1 MPARQ
6 TLTKLRLS
14 EVFTARRF
22 IDLSAQKGF
31 VHCTMKQSL
40 QLKLGQQLTM
50 TPQLQQAIRLLQLS
64 TLDLQQEIQEA
75 LESNPMLEVEEGF
88 DSAGQSTDYDGS
100 EADNADYTRQQEIAS
115 DIPGDS
121 TIDFSASESYSA
133 TADSFQDG
141 GDYKDSDSYGESESF
156 TETESFGDTDVY
168 GEGDSFSAD
177 SGDWSEAIPSDLP
190 VDTSW
195 DDVYQASSSG
205 SSSNY
210 DNEDNDFESRRA
222 ATDSLYDH
230 LMWQLNLTPMSD
242 RDRIL
247 AMAIIDAVEPSG
259 MLSVSIED
267 IFEGLG
273 TEIEDLELDEVVAVQ
288 HRLQQF
294 DPCGV
299 CSQNLSECLLVQL
312 QQFDP
317 KTPFL
322 EPAKLIAKHYLQILG
337 SRDYRQLMRR
347 TKLKEA
353 ELSQAIALI
362 QSLNPRPGD
371 MIASGDT
378 EYVIPDVFVEK
389 RDGRWMV
396 ELNPEIAPRLRINA
410 DYASMVRRADSS
422 SDNTFLKDN
431 LQEAR
436 WFLKSLQ
443 SRNETLLKVASCI
456 VEKQRGFLEYGPEA
470 MKPLVLHDIA
480 EIVEM
485 HESTISR
492 VTTQKYMHTP
502 QGIFELKYFFSSH
515 VSTDSGGECSSTA
528 IRAIIKKLVNAEN
541 PKKPLSDSKITDL
554 LAEQGIQVARR
565 TIAKYRE
572 SLNIPPS
579 NERKTI

>member
-1 MPARQ
+1 
-6 TLTKLRLS
+6 
-14 EVFTARRF
+14 
-22 IDLSAQKGF
+22 
-31 VHCTMKQSL
+31 MKQSL

-75 LESNPMLEVEEGF
+75 LDSNPMLEVEESF
-88 DSAGQSTDYDGS
+88 
-100 EADNADYTRQQEIAS
+100 DNAQAPAADGDTSDYPRQQEIQAEQNQNKDS
-115 DIPGDS
+115 QDPHTGDTHKERDTDS
-121 TIDFSASESYSA
+121 FGEADGFDETKNYEEAKSYSE
-133 TADSFQDG
+133 T
-141 GDYKDSDSYGESESF
+141 DSYNDSERDVFGESEPQ
-156 TETESFGDTDVY
+156 TDWNESTPN
-168 GEGDSFSAD
+168 E
-177 SGDWSEAIPSDLP
+177 LP

-195 DDVYQASSSG
+195 DDVYQSSS
-205 SSSNY
+205 SSSSSF
-210 DNEDNDFESRRA
+210 DNDDTDFESRR
-222 ATDSLYDH
+222 TTLDSLYDH

-242 RDRIL
+242 LDHII

-259 MLSVSIED
+259 ILSITIDE
-267 IFEGLG
+267 IHEGLLRDIP
-273 TEIEDLELDEVVAVQ
+273 ELELDEVLAVQ

-294 DPCGV
+294 DPCGT

-312 QQFDP
+312 QQLPDT
-317 KTPFL
+317 TPLL
-322 EPAKLIAKHYLQILG
+322 EAAKQITRLYLPLLG

-347 TKLKEA
+347 TKLKEH
-353 ELSQAIALI
+353 ELSQAITLI
-362 QSLNPRPGD
+362 QGLNPRPGD

-378 EYVIPDVFVEK
+378 EYVVPDVFVEK
-389 RDGRWMV
+389 RDGRWLV
-396 ELNPEIAPRLRINA
+396 ELNPDIAPRLRINSN
-410 DYASMVRRADSS
+410 YASMVKRADSS

-456 VEKQRGFLEYGPEA
+456 VEKQRGFLDYGAEA
-470 MKPLVLHDIA
+470 MKPLVLYDIA
-480 EIVEM
+480 EIVGM

-528 IRAIIKKLVNAEN
+528 IRALIKKLISAEN

-554 LAEQGIQVARR
+554 LGAQGIQVARR

-579 NERKTI
+579 NERKSLM

>member
-1 MPARQ
+1 
-6 TLTKLRLS
+6 
-14 EVFTARRF
+14 
-22 IDLSAQKGF
+22 
-31 VHCTMKQSL
+31 MKQSL

-75 LESNPMLEVEEGF
+75 LDSNPMLEIEDSF
-88 DSAGQSTDYDGS
+88 DSDTTRS
-100 EADNADYTRQQEIAS
+100 EFESPEDNADYIRRLEIA
-115 DIPGDS
+115 
-121 TIDFSASESYSA
+121 
-133 TADSFQDG
+133 ADPSSNLQEHSP
-141 GDYKDSDSYGESESF
+141 SDSGERTERTELAQDSELYG
-156 TETESFGDTDVY
+156 D
-168 GEGDSFSAD
+168 GDSFGAD
-177 SGDWSEAIPSDLP
+177 AGDWSDAIPTDLP

-195 DDVYQASSSG
+195 DDVYQASSS

-210 DNEDNDFESRRA
+210 DNEDGDFESRRA
-222 ATDSLYDH
+222 AADSLYDH

-242 RDRIL
+242 RDRLIAL
-247 AMAIIDAVEPSG
+247 TIIDAVEPSG
-259 MLSVSIED
+259 MLSLSIEE
-267 IFEGLG
+267 IFEGL
-273 TEIEDLELDEVVAVQ
+273 TQELDDLELDEVVAVQ
-288 HRLQQF
+288 KRLQQL

-312 QQFDP
+312 QQLDR

-322 EPAKLIAKHYLQILG
+322 EAAKLIVKQYLPVLG

-347 TKLKEA
+347 TKLKEH
-353 ELSQAIALI
+353 ELSQAISLI
-362 QSLNPRPGD
+362 QKLNPRPGD
-371 MIASGDT
+371 IIDSGDT
-378 EYVIPDVFVEK
+378 EYVTPDVFVEK
-389 RDGRWMV
+389 RDGRWLV
-396 ELNPEIAPRLRINA
+396 ELNPEIAPRLKINTN
-410 DYASMVRRADSS
+410 YASLVKRADSS
-422 SDNTFLKDN
+422 TDNTFLKDN

-456 VEKQRGFLEYGPEA
+456 VEKQRGFLDYGPEA

-528 IRAIIKKLVNAEN
+528 IRAIIKKLVSAEN
-541 PKKPLSDSKITDL
+541 PKKPLSDSKITEL

>member
-1 MPARQ
+1 
-6 TLTKLRLS
+6 
-14 EVFTARRF
+14 
-22 IDLSAQKGF
+22 
-31 VHCTMKQSL
+31 MKQSL

-75 LESNPMLEVEEGF
+75 LESNPMLEVEDSF
-88 DSAGQSTDYDGS
+88 DSPNSDANGAEGS
-100 EADNADYTRQQEIAS
+100 EDNSDYTRQKEIAGDDKSPQDEREFSLNDNLKDTYSSTDNNSTDKNNS
-115 DIPGDS
+115 DGD
-121 TIDFSASESYSA
+121 
-133 TADSFQDG
+133 
-141 GDYKDSDSYGESESF
+141 SESF
-156 TETESFGDTDVY
+156 ADNDLY
-168 GEGDSFSAD
+168 GEGESFSEGA
-177 SGDWSEAIPSDLP
+177 SEWNESTPSDLP

-195 DDVYQASSSG
+195 DDVYQASSG

-210 DNEDNDFESRRA
+210 DGDDNDFESRRA

-242 RDRIL
+242 KDRIV

-259 MLSVSIED
+259 MLSITIDD
-267 IFEGLG
+267 IYDGLNN
-273 TEIEDLELDEVVAVQ
+273 ELEELELDEVVAVQ

-299 CSQNLSECLLVQL
+299 CSQNLAECLLVQL
-312 QQFDP
+312 QQLDA

-322 EPAKLIAKHYLQILG
+322 DAAKLIAKQYLPQLG

-353 ELSQAIALI
+353 ELSIAVSLI

-371 MIASGDT
+371 IIASGDI
-378 EYVIPDVFVEK
+378 EYVVPDVFVDK
-389 RDGRWMV
+389 REGRWMV
-396 ELNPEIAPRLRINA
+396 ELNPDIAPRLRINSG
-410 DYASMVRRADSS
+410 YASMVKRADSS

-443 SRNETLLKVASCI
+443 SRNETLLKVATCI
-456 VEKQRGFLEYGPEA
+456 VEKQRGFLDYGPEA

-528 IRAIIKKLVNAEN
+528 IRAIIKKLVSAEN
-541 PKKPLSDSKITDL
+541 QKKPLSDSKITDL

-579 NERKTI
+579 NERKIL